1 MSFFEKVAMLL
12 DMYSPLFVKG
22 IYITLM
28 LAIVGTGVGLI
39 LGSLVGVYRTIP
51 IHRQKHRSL
60 RILYKIGYG
69 ISTAYI
75 ELFRST
81 PMMVQAMVIYFG
93 FIWVTGIK
101 LNPTPTGMVIISIN
115 TGAYMAEIVRA
126 GINSIDK
133 GQYEAAHSVGLSHG
147 QAMRGII
154 LPQALRNI
162 IPAIGNE
169 FIINMKDSCVLS
181 VISVGE
187 LFFATKS
194 VAGASFA
201 TFPAYFI
208 AAVVYLVLTIIVS
221 QLLKRLEKKLDGP
234 KNYELY
240 IDDMATE

>member
-81 PMMVQAMVIYFG
+81 PMMVQ
-93 FIWVTGIK
+93 
-101 LNPTPTGMVIISIN
+101 
-115 TGAYMAEIVRA
+115 E
-126 GINSIDK
+126 
-133 GQYEAAHSVGLSHG
+133 
-147 QAMRGII
+147 
-154 LPQALRNI
+154 
-162 IPAIGNE
+162 
-169 FIINMKDSCVLS
+169 
-181 VISVGE
+181 
-187 LFFATKS
+187 
-194 VAGASFA
+194 
-201 TFPAYFI
+201 
-208 AAVVYLVLTIIVS
+208 
-221 QLLKRLEKKLDGP
+221 
-234 KNYELY
+234 
-240 IDDMATE
+240 